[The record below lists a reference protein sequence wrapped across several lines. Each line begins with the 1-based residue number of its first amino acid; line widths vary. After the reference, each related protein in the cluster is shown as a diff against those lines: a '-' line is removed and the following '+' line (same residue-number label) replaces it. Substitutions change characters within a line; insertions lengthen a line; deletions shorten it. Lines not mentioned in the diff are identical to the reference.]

1 MNDYIQLTNISKTFG
16 KQTVLQPLTMGFEE
30 GMIHGII
37 GRNGSGKTVL
47 MKMIL
52 GILHPT
58 TGTVIVGDKR
68 IGKDVD
74 FPESAGAIIE
84 TIEFIPYMSAYQN
97 LADIAAMRG
106 NLSKTQIKEVLEMV
120 GLGNVG
126 GKHVSKFSMGM
137 RQRLAIA
144 QAVMESP
151 KLLILD
157 EPTAGLD
164 PKERVKF
171 RNLISSFAENKIV
184 ILSTHIVT
192 DVEYIADEILVIKGG
207 ALLKKGAEST
217 IIQEISGKVWEC
229 RVTRQEAERL
239 ENRFTVCNSKTE
251 NGEAVLR
258 IVSDSKPCD
267 TAVSVSPCLEDLYLY
282 YFHGEV

>member
-1 MNDYIQLTNISKTFG
+1 
-16 KQTVLQPLTMGFEE
+16 
-30 GMIHGII
+30 MIHGII

-52 GILHPT
+52 GILQPT

-126 GKHVSKFSMGM
+126 RKHVSKFSMGM

-157 EPTAGLD
+157 EPMNGMDEKGVEEMRRLILARKAAGTT
-164 PKERVKF
+164 
-171 RNLISSFAENKIV
+171 I
-184 ILSTHIVT
+184 ILSSHNIE
-192 DVEYIADEILVIKGG
+192 DIRILCDQVY
-207 ALLKKGAEST
+207 
-217 IIQEISGKVWEC
+217 
-229 RVTRQEAERL
+229 
-239 ENRFTVCNSKTE
+239 
-251 NGEAVLR
+251 R
-258 IVSDSKPCD
+258 IDAGVVMRK
-267 TAVSVSPCLEDLYLY
+267 
-282 YFHGEV
+282 

>member
-1 MNDYIQLTNISKTFG
+1 MTCMSDYIQLTNISKTFG

-52 GILHPT
+52 GILQPT

-126 GKHVSKFSMGM
+126 RKHVSKFSMGM

-144 QAVMESP
+144 HAVMESP

-157 EPTAGLD
+157 EPMNGMDEKGVEEMRRLILARKAAGTT
-164 PKERVKF
+164 
-171 RNLISSFAENKIV
+171 I
-184 ILSTHIVT
+184 ILSSHNIE
-192 DVEYIADEILVIKGG
+192 DIRILCDQVY
-207 ALLKKGAEST
+207 
-217 IIQEISGKVWEC
+217 
-229 RVTRQEAERL
+229 
-239 ENRFTVCNSKTE
+239 
-251 NGEAVLR
+251 R
-258 IVSDSKPCD
+258 IDAGV
-267 TAVSVSPCLEDLYLY
+267 VRR
-282 YFHGEV
+282 

>member
-1 MNDYIQLTNISKTFG
+1 MSDYIQLTNISKTFG

-52 GILHPT
+52 GILQPT

-126 GKHVSKFSMGM
+126 RKHVSKFSMGM

-157 EPTAGLD
+157 EPMNGMDEKGVEEMRQLILARKAAGT
-164 PKERVKF
+164 
-171 RNLISSFAENKIV
+171 KI
-184 ILSTHIVT
+184 ILSSHNIEDIRILCDQVYRI
-192 DVEYIADEILVIKGG
+192 DAGVVMREVE
-207 ALLKKGAEST
+207 
-217 IIQEISGKVWEC
+217 
-229 RVTRQEAERL
+229 
-239 ENRFTVCNSKTE
+239 
-251 NGEAVLR
+251 
-258 IVSDSKPCD
+258 
-267 TAVSVSPCLEDLYLY
+267 
-282 YFHGEV
+282 

>member
-1 MNDYIQLTNISKTFG
+1 MSDYIQLTNISKTFG

-52 GILHPT
+52 GILQPT

-126 GKHVSKFSMGM
+126 RKHVSKFSMGM

-157 EPTAGLD
+157 EPMNGMDEKGVEEMRRLILARKAAGTT
-164 PKERVKF
+164 
-171 RNLISSFAENKIV
+171 I
-184 ILSTHIVT
+184 ILSSHNIEDIRILCDQVYRI
-192 DVEYIADEILVIKGG
+192 DAGVVMREI
-207 ALLKKGAEST
+207 E
-217 IIQEISGKVWEC
+217 
-229 RVTRQEAERL
+229 
-239 ENRFTVCNSKTE
+239 
-251 NGEAVLR
+251 
-258 IVSDSKPCD
+258 
-267 TAVSVSPCLEDLYLY
+267 
-282 YFHGEV
+282 

>member
-1 MNDYIQLTNISKTFG
+1 MSDYIQLTNISKTFG

-52 GILHPT
+52 GILQPT

-126 GKHVSKFSMGM
+126 RKHVSKFSMGM

-157 EPTAGLD
+157 EPMNGMDEKGVEEMRRLILARKAAGTT
-164 PKERVKF
+164 
-171 RNLISSFAENKIV
+171 I
-184 ILSTHIVT
+184 ILSSHNIEDIHILCDQVYRI
-192 DVEYIADEILVIKGG
+192 DAGVVMREVE
-207 ALLKKGAEST
+207 
-217 IIQEISGKVWEC
+217 
-229 RVTRQEAERL
+229 
-239 ENRFTVCNSKTE
+239 
-251 NGEAVLR
+251 
-258 IVSDSKPCD
+258 
-267 TAVSVSPCLEDLYLY
+267 
-282 YFHGEV
+282 

>member
-1 MNDYIQLTNISKTFG
+1 MSDYIQLTNISKTFG

-52 GILHPT
+52 GILQPT

-126 GKHVSKFSMGM
+126 RKHVSKFSMGM

-151 KLLILD
+151 KILILD
-157 EPTAGLD
+157 EPMNGMDEKGVEEMRRLILARKAAGTT
-164 PKERVKF
+164 
-171 RNLISSFAENKIV
+171 I
-184 ILSTHIVT
+184 ILSSHNIEDIRILCDQVYCI
-192 DVEYIADEILVIKGG
+192 DAGVVMREVE
-207 ALLKKGAEST
+207 
-217 IIQEISGKVWEC
+217 
-229 RVTRQEAERL
+229 
-239 ENRFTVCNSKTE
+239 
-251 NGEAVLR
+251 
-258 IVSDSKPCD
+258 
-267 TAVSVSPCLEDLYLY
+267 
-282 YFHGEV
+282 

>member
-1 MNDYIQLTNISKTFG
+1 MSDYIQLTNISKTFG

-52 GILHPT
+52 GILQPT

-97 LADIAAMRG
+97 LADIAAMHG

-126 GKHVSKFSMGM
+126 RKHVSKFSMGM

-157 EPTAGLD
+157 EPMNGMDEKGVEEMRQLILARKAAGTT
-164 PKERVKF
+164 
-171 RNLISSFAENKIV
+171 I
-184 ILSTHIVT
+184 ILSSHNIE
-192 DVEYIADEILVIKGG
+192 DIRILCDQVY
-207 ALLKKGAEST
+207 
-217 IIQEISGKVWEC
+217 
-229 RVTRQEAERL
+229 
-239 ENRFTVCNSKTE
+239 
-251 NGEAVLR
+251 R
-258 IVSDSKPCD
+258 IDAGVVMRK
-267 TAVSVSPCLEDLYLY
+267 
-282 YFHGEV
+282 

>member
-1 MNDYIQLTNISKTFG
+1 MSDYIQLTNISKTFG

-52 GILHPT
+52 GILQPT

-126 GKHVSKFSMGM
+126 RKHVSKFSVGM

-157 EPTAGLD
+157 EPMNGMDEKGVEEMRRLILARKAAGTT
-164 PKERVKF
+164 
-171 RNLISSFAENKIV
+171 I
-184 ILSTHIVT
+184 ILSSHNIE
-192 DVEYIADEILVIKGG
+192 DIRILCDQVY
-207 ALLKKGAEST
+207 
-217 IIQEISGKVWEC
+217 
-229 RVTRQEAERL
+229 
-239 ENRFTVCNSKTE
+239 
-251 NGEAVLR
+251 R
-258 IVSDSKPCD
+258 IDAGV
-267 TAVSVSPCLEDLYLY
+267 VRR
-282 YFHGEV
+282 

>member
-1 MNDYIQLTNISKTFG
+1 MSDYIQLTNISKTFG

-52 GILHPT
+52 GILQPT

-74 FPESAGAIIE
+74 FPESADAIIE

-126 GKHVSKFSMGM
+126 RKHVSKFSMGM

-157 EPTAGLD
+157 EPMNGMDEKGVEEMRRLILARKAAGTT
-164 PKERVKF
+164 
-171 RNLISSFAENKIV
+171 I
-184 ILSTHIVT
+184 ILSSHNIE
-192 DVEYIADEILVIKGG
+192 DIRILCDQVY
-207 ALLKKGAEST
+207 
-217 IIQEISGKVWEC
+217 
-229 RVTRQEAERL
+229 
-239 ENRFTVCNSKTE
+239 
-251 NGEAVLR
+251 R
-258 IVSDSKPCD
+258 IDAGVVMRK
-267 TAVSVSPCLEDLYLY
+267 
-282 YFHGEV
+282 

>member
-52 GILHPT
+52 GILQPT

-126 GKHVSKFSMGM
+126 RKHVSKFSMGM

-144 QAVMESP
+144 QAVMEYP

-157 EPTAGLD
+157 EPMNGMDEKGVEEMRRLILARKAAGTT
-164 PKERVKF
+164 
-171 RNLISSFAENKIV
+171 I
-184 ILSTHIVT
+184 ILSSHNIEDIRILCNQVYRI
-192 DVEYIADEILVIKGG
+192 DAGVVMREVE
-207 ALLKKGAEST
+207 
-217 IIQEISGKVWEC
+217 
-229 RVTRQEAERL
+229 
-239 ENRFTVCNSKTE
+239 
-251 NGEAVLR
+251 
-258 IVSDSKPCD
+258 
-267 TAVSVSPCLEDLYLY
+267 
-282 YFHGEV
+282 

>member
-1 MNDYIQLTNISKTFG
+1 MSDYIQLTNISKTFG

-52 GILHPT
+52 GNLQPT

-126 GKHVSKFSMGM
+126 RKHVSKFSMGM

-157 EPTAGLD
+157 EPMNGMDEKGVEEMRRLILARKAAGTT
-164 PKERVKF
+164 
-171 RNLISSFAENKIV
+171 I
-184 ILSTHIVT
+184 ILSSHNIEDIRILCDQVYRI
-192 DVEYIADEILVIKGG
+192 DAGVVMREVE
-207 ALLKKGAEST
+207 
-217 IIQEISGKVWEC
+217 
-229 RVTRQEAERL
+229 
-239 ENRFTVCNSKTE
+239 
-251 NGEAVLR
+251 
-258 IVSDSKPCD
+258 
-267 TAVSVSPCLEDLYLY
+267 
-282 YFHGEV
+282 

>member
-52 GILHPT
+52 GILQPT

-126 GKHVSKFSMGM
+126 RKHVSKFSMGM

-151 KLLILD
+151 NLLILD
-157 EPTAGLD
+157 EPINGMDEKGVVVLRQLILARKAAGTT
-164 PKERVKF
+164 
-171 RNLISSFAENKIV
+171 I
-184 ILSTHIVT
+184 ILSSHNIE
-192 DVEYIADEILVIKGG
+192 DIRILCDQVY
-207 ALLKKGAEST
+207 
-217 IIQEISGKVWEC
+217 
-229 RVTRQEAERL
+229 
-239 ENRFTVCNSKTE
+239 
-251 NGEAVLR
+251 R
-258 IVSDSKPCD
+258 IDAGVVMRK
-267 TAVSVSPCLEDLYLY
+267 
-282 YFHGEV
+282 

>member
-52 GILHPT
+52 GILQPT

-126 GKHVSKFSMGM
+126 RKHVSKFSMGM

-157 EPTAGLD
+157 EPMNGMDEKGVEEMRQLILARKAAGTT
-164 PKERVKF
+164 
-171 RNLISSFAENKIV
+171 I
-184 ILSTHIVT
+184 ILSSHNIEDMRILCDQVYRI
-192 DVEYIADEILVIKGG
+192 DAGVVMREVE
-207 ALLKKGAEST
+207 
-217 IIQEISGKVWEC
+217 
-229 RVTRQEAERL
+229 
-239 ENRFTVCNSKTE
+239 
-251 NGEAVLR
+251 
-258 IVSDSKPCD
+258 
-267 TAVSVSPCLEDLYLY
+267 
-282 YFHGEV
+282 

>member
-52 GILHPT
+52 GILQPT

-126 GKHVSKFSMGM
+126 RKHVSKFSMGM

-144 QAVMESP
+144 QAVMEYP

-157 EPTAGLD
+157 EPMNGMDEKGVEEMRRLILARKAAGTT
-164 PKERVKF
+164 
-171 RNLISSFAENKIV
+171 I
-184 ILSTHIVT
+184 ILSSHNIEDIRILCDQVYRI
-192 DVEYIADEILVIKGG
+192 DAGVVMREVE
-207 ALLKKGAEST
+207 
-217 IIQEISGKVWEC
+217 
-229 RVTRQEAERL
+229 
-239 ENRFTVCNSKTE
+239 
-251 NGEAVLR
+251 
-258 IVSDSKPCD
+258 
-267 TAVSVSPCLEDLYLY
+267 
-282 YFHGEV
+282 

>member
-1 MNDYIQLTNISKTFG
+1 MSDYIQLTNISKTFG

-52 GILHPT
+52 GILQPT

-97 LADIAAMRG
+97 LADIAAMHG

-126 GKHVSKFSMGM
+126 RKHVSKFSMGM

-157 EPTAGLD
+157 EPMNGMD
-164 PKERVKF
+164 EKGVEEMR
-171 RNLISSFAENKIV
+171 RLILARKAADTTI
-184 ILSTHIVT
+184 ILSSHNIE
-192 DVEYIADEILVIKGG
+192 DIRILCDQVY
-207 ALLKKGAEST
+207 
-217 IIQEISGKVWEC
+217 
-229 RVTRQEAERL
+229 
-239 ENRFTVCNSKTE
+239 
-251 NGEAVLR
+251 R
-258 IVSDSKPCD
+258 IDAGVVMRK
-267 TAVSVSPCLEDLYLY
+267 
-282 YFHGEV
+282 

>member
-52 GILHPT
+52 GILQPT

-126 GKHVSKFSMGM
+126 RKHVSKFSMGM

-157 EPTAGLD
+157 EPMNGMDEKGVEEMRRLILARKAAGTTL
-164 PKERVKF
+164 
-171 RNLISSFAENKIV
+171 
-184 ILSTHIVT
+184 ILSSHNIEDIRILCDQVYRI
-192 DVEYIADEILVIKGG
+192 DAGVVMREVE
-207 ALLKKGAEST
+207 
-217 IIQEISGKVWEC
+217 
-229 RVTRQEAERL
+229 
-239 ENRFTVCNSKTE
+239 
-251 NGEAVLR
+251 
-258 IVSDSKPCD
+258 
-267 TAVSVSPCLEDLYLY
+267 
-282 YFHGEV
+282 

>member
-1 MNDYIQLTNISKTFG
+1 MSDYIQLTNISKTFG

-52 GILHPT
+52 GILQPT

-126 GKHVSKFSMGM
+126 RKHVSKFSMGM

-144 QAVMESP
+144 QAVMESQ

-157 EPTAGLD
+157 EPMNGMDEKGVEEMRRLILARKAAGTT
-164 PKERVKF
+164 
-171 RNLISSFAENKIV
+171 I
-184 ILSTHIVT
+184 ILSSHNIE
-192 DVEYIADEILVIKGG
+192 DIRILCDQVY
-207 ALLKKGAEST
+207 
-217 IIQEISGKVWEC
+217 
-229 RVTRQEAERL
+229 
-239 ENRFTVCNSKTE
+239 
-251 NGEAVLR
+251 R
-258 IVSDSKPCD
+258 IDAGV
-267 TAVSVSPCLEDLYLY
+267 VMR
-282 YFHGEV
+282 

>member
-1 MNDYIQLTNISKTFG
+1 MSDYIQLTNISKTFG

-52 GILHPT
+52 GILQPT
-58 TGTVIVGDKR
+58 TETVIVGDKR

-126 GKHVSKFSMGM
+126 RKHVSKFSMGM

-157 EPTAGLD
+157 EPMNGMDEKGVEEMRRLILARKAAGTT
-164 PKERVKF
+164 
-171 RNLISSFAENKIV
+171 I
-184 ILSTHIVT
+184 ILSSHNIEDIRILCDQVYRI
-192 DVEYIADEILVIKGG
+192 DAGVVMREVE
-207 ALLKKGAEST
+207 
-217 IIQEISGKVWEC
+217 
-229 RVTRQEAERL
+229 
-239 ENRFTVCNSKTE
+239 
-251 NGEAVLR
+251 
-258 IVSDSKPCD
+258 
-267 TAVSVSPCLEDLYLY
+267 
-282 YFHGEV
+282 

>member
-1 MNDYIQLTNISKTFG
+1 M
-16 KQTVLQPLTMGFEE
+16 LQPLTMGFEE

-52 GILHPT
+52 GILQPT

-106 NLSKTQIKEVLEMV
+106 NLSKTQIKEVIEMV

-126 GKHVSKFSMGM
+126 RKHVSKFSMGM

-157 EPTAGLD
+157 EPMNGMDEKGVEEMRRLILARKAAGTT
-164 PKERVKF
+164 
-171 RNLISSFAENKIV
+171 I
-184 ILSTHIVT
+184 ILSSHNIEDIRILCDQVYRI
-192 DVEYIADEILVIKGG
+192 DAGVVMREVE
-207 ALLKKGAEST
+207 
-217 IIQEISGKVWEC
+217 
-229 RVTRQEAERL
+229 
-239 ENRFTVCNSKTE
+239 
-251 NGEAVLR
+251 
-258 IVSDSKPCD
+258 
-267 TAVSVSPCLEDLYLY
+267 
-282 YFHGEV
+282 

>member
-1 MNDYIQLTNISKTFG
+1 MSDYIQLTNISKTFG

-126 GKHVSKFSMGM
+126 RKHVSKFSMGM

-157 EPTAGLD
+157 EPMNGMDEKGVEEMRQLILARKAAGTT
-164 PKERVKF
+164 
-171 RNLISSFAENKIV
+171 I
-184 ILSTHIVT
+184 ILSSHNIEDIRILCDQVYRI
-192 DVEYIADEILVIKGG
+192 DAGVVMREVE
-207 ALLKKGAEST
+207 
-217 IIQEISGKVWEC
+217 
-229 RVTRQEAERL
+229 
-239 ENRFTVCNSKTE
+239 
-251 NGEAVLR
+251 
-258 IVSDSKPCD
+258 
-267 TAVSVSPCLEDLYLY
+267 
-282 YFHGEV
+282 

>member
-1 MNDYIQLTNISKTFG
+1 MSDYIQLTNISKTFG

-52 GILHPT
+52 GILQPT

-74 FPESAGAIIE
+74 FLESAGAIIE

-126 GKHVSKFSMGM
+126 RKHVSKFSMGM

-157 EPTAGLD
+157 EPMNGMDEKGVEEMRQLILARKAAGTT
-164 PKERVKF
+164 
-171 RNLISSFAENKIV
+171 I
-184 ILSTHIVT
+184 ILSSHNIEDIRILCDQVYRI
-192 DVEYIADEILVIKGG
+192 DAGVVMREVE
-207 ALLKKGAEST
+207 
-217 IIQEISGKVWEC
+217 
-229 RVTRQEAERL
+229 
-239 ENRFTVCNSKTE
+239 
-251 NGEAVLR
+251 
-258 IVSDSKPCD
+258 
-267 TAVSVSPCLEDLYLY
+267 
-282 YFHGEV
+282 

>member
-1 MNDYIQLTNISKTFG
+1 MSDYIQLTNISKTFG

-52 GILHPT
+52 GILQPT

-74 FPESAGAIIE
+74 FPESAVEIIE

-126 GKHVSKFSMGM
+126 RKHVSKFSMGM

-157 EPTAGLD
+157 EPMNGMDEKGVEEMRRLILARKAAGTT
-164 PKERVKF
+164 
-171 RNLISSFAENKIV
+171 I
-184 ILSTHIVT
+184 ILSSHNIEDIRILCDQVYRI
-192 DVEYIADEILVIKGG
+192 DAGVVMREVE
-207 ALLKKGAEST
+207 
-217 IIQEISGKVWEC
+217 
-229 RVTRQEAERL
+229 
-239 ENRFTVCNSKTE
+239 
-251 NGEAVLR
+251 
-258 IVSDSKPCD
+258 
-267 TAVSVSPCLEDLYLY
+267 
-282 YFHGEV
+282 

>member
-1 MNDYIQLTNISKTFG
+1 MSDYIQLTNISKTFG

-52 GILHPT
+52 GILQPT

-97 LADIAAMRG
+97 LADIAVMRG

-126 GKHVSKFSMGM
+126 RKHVSKFSMGM

-157 EPTAGLD
+157 EPMNGMDEKGVEEMRRLILARKAAGTT
-164 PKERVKF
+164 
-171 RNLISSFAENKIV
+171 I
-184 ILSTHIVT
+184 ILSSHNIE
-192 DVEYIADEILVIKGG
+192 DIRILCDQVY
-207 ALLKKGAEST
+207 
-217 IIQEISGKVWEC
+217 
-229 RVTRQEAERL
+229 
-239 ENRFTVCNSKTE
+239 
-251 NGEAVLR
+251 R
-258 IVSDSKPCD
+258 IDAGV
-267 TAVSVSPCLEDLYLY
+267 VRR
-282 YFHGEV
+282 

>member
-1 MNDYIQLTNISKTFG
+1 MSDYIQLTNISKTFG

-52 GILHPT
+52 GILQPT

-97 LADIAAMRG
+97 LAVIAAMRG

-126 GKHVSKFSMGM
+126 RKHVSKFSMGM

-151 KLLILD
+151 KILILD
-157 EPTAGLD
+157 EPMNGMDEKGVEEMRRLILARKAAGTT
-164 PKERVKF
+164 
-171 RNLISSFAENKIV
+171 I
-184 ILSTHIVT
+184 ILSSHNIEDIRILCDQVYRI
-192 DVEYIADEILVIKGG
+192 DAGVVMREVE
-207 ALLKKGAEST
+207 
-217 IIQEISGKVWEC
+217 
-229 RVTRQEAERL
+229 
-239 ENRFTVCNSKTE
+239 
-251 NGEAVLR
+251 
-258 IVSDSKPCD
+258 
-267 TAVSVSPCLEDLYLY
+267 
-282 YFHGEV
+282 

>member
-1 MNDYIQLTNISKTFG
+1 MTCMSDYIQLTNISKTFG
-16 KQTVLQPLTMGFEE
+16 KQTVLQPLTIGFEE

-52 GILHPT
+52 GILQPT

-126 GKHVSKFSMGM
+126 RKHVSKFSMGM

-157 EPTAGLD
+157 EPMNGMDEKGVEEMRRLILARKAAGTT
-164 PKERVKF
+164 
-171 RNLISSFAENKIV
+171 I
-184 ILSTHIVT
+184 ILSSHNIE
-192 DVEYIADEILVIKGG
+192 DIRILCDQVY
-207 ALLKKGAEST
+207 
-217 IIQEISGKVWEC
+217 
-229 RVTRQEAERL
+229 
-239 ENRFTVCNSKTE
+239 
-251 NGEAVLR
+251 R
-258 IVSDSKPCD
+258 IDAGV
-267 TAVSVSPCLEDLYLY
+267 VRR
-282 YFHGEV
+282 

>member
-52 GILHPT
+52 GILQPT

-68 IGKDVD
+68 IVKDVD

-126 GKHVSKFSMGM
+126 RKHVSKFSMGM

-157 EPTAGLD
+157 EPMNGMDEKGVEEMRRLILARKAAGTT
-164 PKERVKF
+164 
-171 RNLISSFAENKIV
+171 I
-184 ILSTHIVT
+184 ILSSHNIEDIRILCDQVYRI
-192 DVEYIADEILVIKGG
+192 DAGVVMREVE
-207 ALLKKGAEST
+207 
-217 IIQEISGKVWEC
+217 
-229 RVTRQEAERL
+229 
-239 ENRFTVCNSKTE
+239 
-251 NGEAVLR
+251 
-258 IVSDSKPCD
+258 
-267 TAVSVSPCLEDLYLY
+267 
-282 YFHGEV
+282 

>member
-1 MNDYIQLTNISKTFG
+1 MSDYIQLTNISKTFG

-52 GILHPT
+52 GILQPT

-74 FPESAGAIIE
+74 FPESASAIIE

-126 GKHVSKFSMGM
+126 RKHVSKFSMGM

-157 EPTAGLD
+157 EPMNGMDEKGVEEMRRLILARKAAGTT
-164 PKERVKF
+164 
-171 RNLISSFAENKIV
+171 I
-184 ILSTHIVT
+184 ILSSHNIE
-192 DVEYIADEILVIKGG
+192 DIRILCDQVY
-207 ALLKKGAEST
+207 
-217 IIQEISGKVWEC
+217 
-229 RVTRQEAERL
+229 
-239 ENRFTVCNSKTE
+239 
-251 NGEAVLR
+251 R
-258 IVSDSKPCD
+258 IDAGV
-267 TAVSVSPCLEDLYLY
+267 VRR
-282 YFHGEV
+282 

>member
-1 MNDYIQLTNISKTFG
+1 MSDYIQLTNISKTFG

-52 GILHPT
+52 GILQPT

-106 NLSKTQIKEVLEMV
+106 NLSKTQIKEALEMV

-126 GKHVSKFSMGM
+126 RKHVSKFSMGM

-157 EPTAGLD
+157 EPMNGMDEKGVEEMRRLILARKAAGTT
-164 PKERVKF
+164 
-171 RNLISSFAENKIV
+171 I
-184 ILSTHIVT
+184 ILSSHNIEDIRILCDQVYRI
-192 DVEYIADEILVIKGG
+192 DAGVVMREVE
-207 ALLKKGAEST
+207 
-217 IIQEISGKVWEC
+217 
-229 RVTRQEAERL
+229 
-239 ENRFTVCNSKTE
+239 
-251 NGEAVLR
+251 
-258 IVSDSKPCD
+258 
-267 TAVSVSPCLEDLYLY
+267 
-282 YFHGEV
+282 

>member
-1 MNDYIQLTNISKTFG
+1 MSDYIQLTNISKTFG

-52 GILHPT
+52 GILQPT

-126 GKHVSKFSMGM
+126 RKHVSKFSMGM

-157 EPTAGLD
+157 EPMNGMDEKGVEEMRRLILARKAAGTT
-164 PKERVKF
+164 
-171 RNLISSFAENKIV
+171 I
-184 ILSTHIVT
+184 ILSSHNIEDIRILCDQVCRI
-192 DVEYIADEILVIKGG
+192 DAGVVMREVE
-207 ALLKKGAEST
+207 
-217 IIQEISGKVWEC
+217 
-229 RVTRQEAERL
+229 
-239 ENRFTVCNSKTE
+239 
-251 NGEAVLR
+251 
-258 IVSDSKPCD
+258 
-267 TAVSVSPCLEDLYLY
+267 
-282 YFHGEV
+282 

>member
-1 MNDYIQLTNISKTFG
+1 MSDYIQLTNISKTFG

-37 GRNGSGKTVL
+37 GRNSSGKTVL

-52 GILHPT
+52 GILQPT

-157 EPTAGLD
+157 EPMNGMDEKGVEEMRQLILARKAAGTT
-164 PKERVKF
+164 
-171 RNLISSFAENKIV
+171 I
-184 ILSTHIVT
+184 ILSSHNIE
-192 DVEYIADEILVIKGG
+192 DIRILCDQVY
-207 ALLKKGAEST
+207 
-217 IIQEISGKVWEC
+217 
-229 RVTRQEAERL
+229 
-239 ENRFTVCNSKTE
+239 
-251 NGEAVLR
+251 R
-258 IVSDSKPCD
+258 IDAGVVMRK
-267 TAVSVSPCLEDLYLY
+267 
-282 YFHGEV
+282 

>member
-1 MNDYIQLTNISKTFG
+1 MIDYIQLTNISKTFG
-16 KQTVLQPLTMGFEE
+16 QQTVLQPLTMGFEE

-52 GILHPT
+52 GILQPT

-126 GKHVSKFSMGM
+126 RKHVSKFSMGM

-157 EPTAGLD
+157 EPMNGMDEKGVEEMRRLILARKAAGTT
-164 PKERVKF
+164 
-171 RNLISSFAENKIV
+171 I
-184 ILSTHIVT
+184 ILSSHNIEDIRILCDQVYRI
-192 DVEYIADEILVIKGG
+192 DAGVVMREVE
-207 ALLKKGAEST
+207 
-217 IIQEISGKVWEC
+217 
-229 RVTRQEAERL
+229 
-239 ENRFTVCNSKTE
+239 
-251 NGEAVLR
+251 
-258 IVSDSKPCD
+258 
-267 TAVSVSPCLEDLYLY
+267 
-282 YFHGEV
+282 

>member
-1 MNDYIQLTNISKTFG
+1 MSDYIQLTNISKTFG

-52 GILHPT
+52 GILQPT
-58 TGTVIVGDKR
+58 TGTDIVGDKR

-126 GKHVSKFSMGM
+126 RKHVSKFSMGM

-157 EPTAGLD
+157 EPMNGMDEKGVEEMRRLILARKAAGTT
-164 PKERVKF
+164 
-171 RNLISSFAENKIV
+171 I
-184 ILSTHIVT
+184 ILSSHNIEDIRILCDQVYRI
-192 DVEYIADEILVIKGG
+192 DAGVVMREVE
-207 ALLKKGAEST
+207 
-217 IIQEISGKVWEC
+217 
-229 RVTRQEAERL
+229 
-239 ENRFTVCNSKTE
+239 
-251 NGEAVLR
+251 
-258 IVSDSKPCD
+258 
-267 TAVSVSPCLEDLYLY
+267 
-282 YFHGEV
+282 

>member
-1 MNDYIQLTNISKTFG
+1 MSDYIQLTNISKTFG

-52 GILHPT
+52 GILQPT

-126 GKHVSKFSMGM
+126 RKHVSKFSMGM

-151 KLLILD
+151 KILILD
-157 EPTAGLD
+157 EPMNGMDEKGVEEMRRLILARKAAGTT
-164 PKERVKF
+164 
-171 RNLISSFAENKIV
+171 I
-184 ILSTHIVT
+184 ILSSHNIE
-192 DVEYIADEILVIKGG
+192 DIRILCDQVY
-207 ALLKKGAEST
+207 
-217 IIQEISGKVWEC
+217 
-229 RVTRQEAERL
+229 
-239 ENRFTVCNSKTE
+239 
-251 NGEAVLR
+251 R
-258 IVSDSKPCD
+258 IDAGV
-267 TAVSVSPCLEDLYLY
+267 VRR
-282 YFHGEV
+282 

>member
-1 MNDYIQLTNISKTFG
+1 MSDYIQLTNISKTFG

-52 GILHPT
+52 GILQPT

-126 GKHVSKFSMGM
+126 RKHVSKFSMGM
-137 RQRLAIA
+137 RQHLAIA

-157 EPTAGLD
+157 EPMNGMDEKGVEEMRRLILARKAAGTT
-164 PKERVKF
+164 
-171 RNLISSFAENKIV
+171 I
-184 ILSTHIVT
+184 ILSSHNIEDIRILCDQVYRI
-192 DVEYIADEILVIKGG
+192 DAGVVMREVE
-207 ALLKKGAEST
+207 
-217 IIQEISGKVWEC
+217 
-229 RVTRQEAERL
+229 
-239 ENRFTVCNSKTE
+239 
-251 NGEAVLR
+251 
-258 IVSDSKPCD
+258 
-267 TAVSVSPCLEDLYLY
+267 
-282 YFHGEV
+282 

>member
-1 MNDYIQLTNISKTFG
+1 MSDYIQLTNISKTFG

-52 GILHPT
+52 GILQPT

-126 GKHVSKFSMGM
+126 RKHVSKFSMGM

-157 EPTAGLD
+157 EPMNGMDEKGVEEMRRLILARKAAGTT
-164 PKERVKF
+164 
-171 RNLISSFAENKIV
+171 I
-184 ILSTHIVT
+184 ILSSHNIE
-192 DVEYIADEILVIKGG
+192 DIRILCDYCPGG
-207 ALLKKGAEST
+207 LQLLCKGARSCKSS
-217 IIQEISGKVWEC
+217 SGV
-229 RVTRQEAERL
+229 
-239 ENRFTVCNSKTE
+239 F
-251 NGEAVLR
+251 
-258 IVSDSKPCD
+258 
-267 TAVSVSPCLEDLYLY
+267 
-282 YFHGEV
+282 F

>member
-1 MNDYIQLTNISKTFG
+1 MTCMSDYIQLTNISKTFG

-52 GILHPT
+52 GILQPT

-126 GKHVSKFSMGM
+126 RKHVSKFSMGM

-157 EPTAGLD
+157 EPMNGMDEKGVEEMRQLILARKAAGTT
-164 PKERVKF
+164 
-171 RNLISSFAENKIV
+171 I
-184 ILSTHIVT
+184 ILSSHNIE
-192 DVEYIADEILVIKGG
+192 DIRILCDQVY
-207 ALLKKGAEST
+207 
-217 IIQEISGKVWEC
+217 
-229 RVTRQEAERL
+229 
-239 ENRFTVCNSKTE
+239 
-251 NGEAVLR
+251 R
-258 IVSDSKPCD
+258 IDAGVVMRK
-267 TAVSVSPCLEDLYLY
+267 
-282 YFHGEV
+282 

>member
-1 MNDYIQLTNISKTFG
+1 MTCMSDYIQLTNISKTFG

-52 GILHPT
+52 GILQPT

-97 LADIAAMRG
+97 LADIAAMHG

-126 GKHVSKFSMGM
+126 RKHVSKFSMGM

-157 EPTAGLD
+157 EPMNGMDEKGVEEMRRLILARKAAGTT
-164 PKERVKF
+164 
-171 RNLISSFAENKIV
+171 I
-184 ILSTHIVT
+184 ILSSHNIEDIRILCDQVYRI
-192 DVEYIADEILVIKGG
+192 DAGVVMREVE
-207 ALLKKGAEST
+207 
-217 IIQEISGKVWEC
+217 
-229 RVTRQEAERL
+229 
-239 ENRFTVCNSKTE
+239 
-251 NGEAVLR
+251 
-258 IVSDSKPCD
+258 
-267 TAVSVSPCLEDLYLY
+267 
-282 YFHGEV
+282 

>member
-1 MNDYIQLTNISKTFG
+1 MSDYIQLANISKTFG

-52 GILHPT
+52 GILQPT

-126 GKHVSKFSMGM
+126 RKHVSKFSMGM

-157 EPTAGLD
+157 EPMNGMDEKGVEEMRRLILARKAAGTT
-164 PKERVKF
+164 
-171 RNLISSFAENKIV
+171 I
-184 ILSTHIVT
+184 ILSSHNIEDIRILCDQVYRI
-192 DVEYIADEILVIKGG
+192 DAGVVMREVE
-207 ALLKKGAEST
+207 
-217 IIQEISGKVWEC
+217 
-229 RVTRQEAERL
+229 
-239 ENRFTVCNSKTE
+239 
-251 NGEAVLR
+251 
-258 IVSDSKPCD
+258 
-267 TAVSVSPCLEDLYLY
+267 
-282 YFHGEV
+282 